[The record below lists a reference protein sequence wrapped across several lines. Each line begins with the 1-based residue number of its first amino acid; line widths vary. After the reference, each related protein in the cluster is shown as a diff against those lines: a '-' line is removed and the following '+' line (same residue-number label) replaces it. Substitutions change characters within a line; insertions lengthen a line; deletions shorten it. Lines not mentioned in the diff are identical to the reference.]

1 MKRSG
6 PVAHRPP
13 EAVPPACGNGPAR
26 QSRAAEADALA
37 PLLLIGA
44 AVLVRLL
51 QSRRLWERLAVGAI
65 VLGALGQMGQE
76 NGAGMM
82 ERLAAWNKQQTERFE
97 RQAERRALHLQ
108 RQAERHGRRL
118 IRKAKG
124 PLAWKP

>member
-6 PVAHRPP
+6 PVARRPP
-13 EAVPPACGNGPAR
+13 EAVPPARRNGPAR
-26 QSRAAEADALA
+26 PSRAAEVEAQAA
-37 PLLLIGA
+37 LLLTGA
-44 AVLVRLL
+44 AVLFRLL

-97 RQAERRALHLQ
+97 RQAERQAQHLQ
-108 RQAERHGRRL
+108 RQAERQGRRL

-124 PLAWKP
+124 PLA